1 MNINFI
7 VFLLLISGYLY
18 LGTRAFPE
26 PKWSVRLFSASIM
39 LFSGYINEYNIVTLI
54 FLVILLSYA
63 IVIFFLKNLGILRT
77 TRNLDILYLLGPTI
91 YLMIFIIRWAE

>member
-18 LGTRAFPE
+18 LGTRAFPG
-26 PKWSVRLFSASIM
+26 PKWSVRLLSTFIM
-39 LFSGYINEYNIVTLI
+39 LFSGYINEYNTVTLI
-54 FLVILLSYA
+54 FLVILLGYA
-63 IVIFFLKNLGILRT
+63 IMIFFLKNLGILST
-77 TRNLDILYLLGPTI
+77 TRNLDVLYLLGPAI